1 MTKLS
6 TMLENLLTILERD
19 IDRNLCDAAQ
29 DVQESVFNETSHPCA
44 GIHCSECV
52 FDNDLK
58 GNKDRDRLLQLI
70 KTVELID
77 HG

>member
-6 TMLENLLTILERD
+6 TMLENLLTI
-19 IDRNLCDAAQ
+19 IDRDTEGNLCDAAQ
-29 DVQESVFNETSHPCA
+29 DEQESLPA
-44 GIHCSECV
+44 GIEFPCHGIGCDDCM
-52 FDNDLK
+52 FMDP
-58 GNKDRDRLLQLI
+58 NKDRDRLLQLI